1 MGLAPKAQVL
11 GAEAS
16 RDILKFRVSEM
27 AFPGVSKRYFL
38 PQMLCCFVRIHATL
52 IATGKCDG
60 YTPPWAYKIQTG
72 RKGAEKHTSNSLIF
86 FLRESICA

>member
-1 MGLAPKAQVL
+1 M

-38 PQMLCCFVRIHATL
+38 PQTLCCFVRIHETL
-52 IATGKCDG
+52 IAMGKCDG
-60 YTPPWAYKIQTG
+60 YTPPRAYKIQTG
-72 RKGAEKHTSNSLIF
+72 RKRG
-86 FLRESICA
+86 RETYF

>member
-1 MGLAPKAQVL
+1 M

-27 AFPGVSKRYFL
+27 AFPGVSKKYFL
-38 PQMLCCFVRIHATL
+38 PQMLCCFVTIHATL

-72 RKGAEKHTSNSLIF
+72 RKRGRDSLPTDVLWGSF
-86 FLRESICA
+86 VTHS